1 MQAIRIERYGGPEVM
16 RLWEVDLPEPG
27 ERDVRIRVEATGV
40 NFIDI
45 YHRTGLYAME
55 LPFTPGVEGAGEI
68 EAVGA
73 EVKDFAPGD
82 RVGWTMHPGGY
93 AEYAVVPARKLIPLP
108 HGISPMQAAAILL
121 QGMTVHYLTHGTYN
135 VKANDRVLIHA
146 AAGGVGRLL
155 VQTCKHFG
163 AFVIA
168 TVSTPEKAE
177 IAREAGANE
186 VIDYS
191 KKDFAEEVKRITKNE
206 GVHVVYDSVGKAT
219 YEKSLECLRPRGLL
233 ALFGQSSGP
242 VPPVSPSLLA
252 RASLFMTRPSL
263 AHYTATREELLERAG
278 EVFQWVQTGSMK
290 IRMDQTFPLAEA
302 QQAHERLESRAS
314 TGKILLLP

>member
-1 MQAIRIERYGGPEVM
+1 MQAIRIDRYGGPEVM
-16 RLWEVDLPEPG
+16 RVWEIDTPEPG
-27 ERDVRIRVEATGV
+27 PGEVRVRVEAAGV

-68 EAVGA
+68 ETVGPDVT
-73 EVKDFAPGD
+73 EFAPGD

-93 AEYAVVPARKLIPLP
+93 AECTIVPTKKLIPLP
-108 HGISPMQAAAILL
+108 QEISFMQAAAILL
-121 QGMTVHYLTHGTYN
+121 QGMTVHYLTQGTYL
-135 VKANDRVLIHA
+135 VKAGDKVLIHA

-155 VQTCKHFG
+155 IQACKHFG
-163 AFVIA
+163 AFVIG
-168 TVSTPEKAE
+168 TVSTDEKAQ
-177 IAREAGANE
+177 IALEAGADE
-186 VIDYS
+186 VIHYT
-191 KKDFAEEVKRITKNE
+191 KKDFGEEVKRITKKI
-206 GVHVVYDSVGKAT
+206 GVNVVYDSVGKTT
-219 YEKSLECLRPRGLL
+219 YEKSLECLKPRGLL

-252 RASLFMTRPSL
+252 RASLFMTRPTL

-278 EVFQWVQTGSMK
+278 EVFEWVQTGVIK
-290 IRMDQTFPLAEA
+290 IRMDLTYPLPQAED
-302 QQAHERLESRAS
+302 AHERLESRAS